1 MSWWSGIC
9 GRRERVLENETRIS
23 RSRNRNVVGR
33 RWIVK
38 IRVRLR
44 SRRFHNV
51 YWTIHRDESQVFCL
65 FNRIRVAGCG
75 VSYNCHHLS
84 QLETSVSWR
93 DVDVCSARKFILWIE
108 LFNCIFTA
116 STRLNTT
123 RQHSAHTASH
133 RHTKWDFSLSS
144 FIVAL
149 RKDEIGVGTKQ
160 NNTPHSR
167 C

>member
-38 IRVRLR
+38 IRVRLC

-51 YWTIHRDESQVFCL
+51 YWTIHRDVSQVFRL
-65 FNRIRVAGCG
+65 FDRTRVAGCG

-93 DVDVCSARKFILWIE
+93 DVYVCSARKFILWIE

-116 STRLNTT
+116 STKDDTSTLCAHSKSSSHKVRLFTVI
-123 RQHSAHTASH
+123 AHRRS
-133 RHTKWDFSLSS
+133 
-144 FIVAL
+144 
-149 RKDEIGVGTKQ
+149 
-160 NNTPHSR
+160 
-167 C
+167 